1 MTTLTSTRP
10 TKCIHHWVVRPPEG
24 ATSWANCRKCGRRR
38 RFNNT
43 FEGRDRANNSDIFVE
58 NTTTW
63 RPNWRT
69 ESIEPRAREAYEA
82 SKLAGVSV

>member
-1 MTTLTSTRP
+1 MHPPLGGPATGRGHQLGELP
-10 TKCIHHWVVRPPEG
+10 QVRT
-24 ATSWANCRKCGRRR
+24 AAA